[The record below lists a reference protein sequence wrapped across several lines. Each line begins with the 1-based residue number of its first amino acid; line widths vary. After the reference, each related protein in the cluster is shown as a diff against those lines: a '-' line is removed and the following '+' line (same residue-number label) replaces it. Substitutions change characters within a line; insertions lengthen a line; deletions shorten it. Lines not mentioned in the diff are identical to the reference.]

1 MDEALKKKLIAAA
14 VAMLGAFAFGESQLL
29 DIEGRLS
36 ALEEIHQELAEDV
49 EEEEEDAEDAEGI
62 EEAPAEEEL
71 TDEDQIEAEE
81 AEAEAQPLIEADE

>member
-1 MDEALKKKLIAAA
+1 MDEALKKKLIAAV

-36 ALEEIHQELAEDV
+36 ALEDIHPELAEDV
-49 EEEEEDAEDAEGI
+49 EEEEEI
-62 EEAPAEEEL
+62 EEAPVEEEL
-71 TDEDQIEAEE
+71 SDEDQIEADE

>member
-36 ALEEIHQELAEDV
+36 ALEDIHPELAEDV
-49 EEEEEDAEDAEGI
+49 EEEAEEI
-62 EEAPAEEEL
+62 EEAPVEEEL
-71 TDEDQIEAEE
+71 SDEDQIEAEE

>member
-36 ALEEIHQELAEDV
+36 ALEDIHPELAEDV
-49 EEEEEDAEDAEGI
+49 EEEAEEL
-62 EEAPAEEEL
+62 EEAPVEEEL
-71 TDEDQIEAEE
+71 SDEDQIEAEE

>member
-1 MDEALKKKLIAAA
+1 MDEALKKKLIAAV

-36 ALEEIHQELAEDV
+36 ALEDIHPELAEDV
-49 EEEEEDAEDAEGI
+49 EEEAEEI
-62 EEAPAEEEL
+62 EEAPVEEEL
-71 TDEDQIEAEE
+71 SDEDQIEAEE

>member
-1 MDEALKKKLIAAA
+1 MDEALKKKLVAAA

-36 ALEEIHQELAEDV
+36 ALEEIHPELAEDV
-49 EEEEEDAEDAEGI
+49 EEEDAEDAEGI